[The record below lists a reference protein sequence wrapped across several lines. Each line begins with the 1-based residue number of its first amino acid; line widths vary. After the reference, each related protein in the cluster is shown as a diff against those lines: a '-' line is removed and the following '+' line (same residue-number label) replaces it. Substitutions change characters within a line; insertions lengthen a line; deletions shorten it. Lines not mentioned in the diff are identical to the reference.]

1 MEKTCTR
8 IRKGHPPV
16 VLGRAQTCG
25 AKKFPPRACT
35 YPVHRLTSSYKP
47 SGEPERVADV
57 RLRFGAFF
65 AEI

>member
-25 AKKFPPRACT
+25 AKNSSLM
-35 YPVHRLTSSYKP
+35 PVPNQSI
-47 SGEPERVADV
+47 V
-57 RLRFGAFF
+57 
-65 AEI
+65 